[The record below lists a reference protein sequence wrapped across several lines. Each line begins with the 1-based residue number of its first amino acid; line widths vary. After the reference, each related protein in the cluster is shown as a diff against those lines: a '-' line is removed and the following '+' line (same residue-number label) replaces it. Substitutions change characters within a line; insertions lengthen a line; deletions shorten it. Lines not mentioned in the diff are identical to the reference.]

1 MTKYKE
7 ISFKQILLE
16 IFLCHYYQFPISKPL
31 SKPLSNVNEEYYL
44 LPRIDNQ
51 LYDIGLCCFLN
62 QKRDYLLLVSTP
74 LGTPISK
81 LVI

>member
-1 MTKYKE
+1 MNKHKE
-7 ISFKQILLE
+7 ISFEQILLE
-16 IFLCHYYQFPISKPL
+16 IFICHYNQFPI

-74 LGTPISK
+74 LSKPISE
-81 LVI
+81 LII